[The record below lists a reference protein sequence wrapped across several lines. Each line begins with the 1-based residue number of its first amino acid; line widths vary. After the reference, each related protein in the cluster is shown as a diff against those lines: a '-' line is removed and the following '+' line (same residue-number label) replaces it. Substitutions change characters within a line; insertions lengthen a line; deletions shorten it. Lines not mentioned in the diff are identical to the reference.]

1 MEPNKTLWMG
11 NLDQRVD
18 ENYLLNLFSYL
29 SKSKKISKFQIKTI
43 DIKLISIKIFSKN
56 DYKKS
61 SAFIEFETP
70 EIAQHVLEDYNN
82 KIIRG
87 QFMQFKWAKLK
98 QKSHI
103 SSSSVSGDSYI
114 NSNDNKLFTV
124 KIILYYYLDI
134 CRKFRC

>member
-1 MEPNKTLWMG
+1 
-11 NLDQRVD
+11 
-18 ENYLLNLFSYL
+18 
-29 SKSKKISKFQIKTI
+29 
-43 DIKLISIKIFSKN
+43 
-56 DYKKS
+56 
-61 SAFIEFETP
+61 
-70 EIAQHVLEDYNN
+70 
-82 KIIRG
+82 
-87 QFMQFKWAKLK
+87 MQFKWAKLK